1 MHTYL
6 VDMLQCASCHG
17 SLAWDISVQK
27 DERIVEAV
35 ARCCACDAVYPIR
48 EEIGV
53 FLTPDL
59 PRNDLWEQSGRKLTQ
74 LLSHHPEIEEAL
86 MNVPVTEL
94 GPADQF
100 FRGMALEERGEWD
113 LAQEALDSAMSG
125 LYTDE
130 YRACWQSQ
138 VDYVIERVGDG
149 TEPIVDLASGR
160 CYLVR
165 DLIDATERPI
175 VATDF
180 SPTVLRRNQAW
191 LTHHGLIDRVSLLAF
206 DARRTPFRDGSM
218 GIMTTNVGLPNIA
231 EPGNLLSEL
240 RRVVSGQLLAISH
253 FYSPS
258 DGDNVAAL
266 QEYGLAD
273 SMLLDPVLANF
284 RNAGWLVNVENLCSG
299 RAMPTPKGVVLAG
312 QGIDAFPVAETTLD
326 WCVLEAT

>member
-1 MHTYL
+1 MQTYL
-6 VDMLQCASCHG
+6 IELLECPACHG
-17 SLAWDISVQK
+17 SLAWDISARQG
-27 DERIVEAV
+27 DRIVEGV
-35 ARCCACDAVYPIR
+35 ARCCSCDADYPIR

-59 PRNDLWEQSGRKLTQ
+59 PRNDLWEQGGQKLSQ
-74 LLSHHPEIEEAL
+74 MLSLHPEIQSQL
-86 MNVPVTEL
+86 MDVRVSEL
-94 GPADQF
+94 EPADCF
-100 FRGMALEERGEWD
+100 FRGMVLEEQGEWN
-113 LAQEALDSAMSG
+113 LAKEAFDSAMSG

-138 VDYVIERVGDG
+138 VDYVIERVDDG

-206 DARRTPFRDGSM
+206 DARRTPFRDGSI

-231 EPGNLLSEL
+231 EPGDLLSEL
-240 RRVVSGQLLAISH
+240 RRSVSGRLLAISH
-253 FYSPS
+253 FYSAS
-258 DGDNVAAL
+258 DVVNVAAL
-266 QEYGLAD
+266 REYGLAD

-326 WCVLEAT
+326 WCVLEAA